1 MKFTESPVQRTGS
14 ILRNLWNVERPD
26 DTANMSSSS
35 RSPEGSD
42 SRSLFPFTIH
52 HIGRLGG
59 THSLYA
65 ESAASRLE
73 WQKKLEEC
81 LGLRKVVQE
90 SNKVF
95 EIESLSMHTFLMPSQ
110 TTGPNSSAWYDG
122 TLFTGKVTCSVPFS
136 RC

>member
-1 MKFTESPVQRTGS
+1 MQRPGS
-14 ILRNLWNVERPD
+14 ILRNLWNVERSD
-26 DTANMSSSS
+26 DAASQSS
-35 RSPEGSD
+35 RAPEGSD
-42 SRSLFPFTIH
+42 TRTLFPFTIH

-65 ESAASRLE
+65 DSVASRLE

-110 TTGPNSSAWYDG
+110 STGPNSSGWYEG
-122 TLFTGKVTCSVPFS
+122 IFTGKVTCSVPFS

>member
-1 MKFTESPVQRTGS
+1 M
-14 ILRNLWNVERPD
+14 
-26 DTANMSSSS
+26 
-35 RSPEGSD
+35 
-42 SRSLFPFTIH
+42 LFPFTIH

-59 THSLYA
+59 THTLYA
-65 ESAASRLE
+65 ESAASRSE

-110 TTGPNSSAWYDG
+110 TMGPNSSIWYDG
-122 TLFTGKVTCSVPFS
+122 TVLTGKVTCSVPFS
-136 RC
+136 KC